1 MLDKIKKN
9 YFILIIT
16 FLFIYFFFNL
26 LGGDR
31 GLISYLKKK
40 EIYEDL
46 KIKQTDLN
54 FKIQE
59 LEHKNSLL
67 TKDIDLDFIEV
78 LIRDKFLFGKDGET
92 TYITVSYTHLT
103 LPTNREV

>member
-1 MLDKIKKN
+1 MFDKIKKN

-31 GLISYLKKK
+31 GLISFLKKK
-40 EIYEDL
+40 DIYKEL
-46 KIKQTDLN
+46 KIKQTDLK

-67 TKDIDLDFIEV
+67 TENIDLDFIEI
-78 LIRDKFLFGKDGET
+78 LIRDKFLFGKEGET
-92 TYITVSYTHLT
+92 TYIVKQDGQ
-103 LPTNREV
+103 N

>member
-9 YFILIIT
+9 YFILIIN
-16 FLFIYFFFNL
+16 FFFIYFFFNL

-31 GLISYLKKK
+31 GLISYIKKK

-46 KIKQTDLN
+46 KIKQNDLRI
-54 FKIQE
+54 KIQD

-67 TKDIDLDFIEV
+67 TENIDLDFIEV

-92 TYITVSYTHLT
+92 TYIIKDDGQ
-103 LPTNREV
+103 N

>member
-9 YFILIIT
+9 YFILIVT

-31 GLISYLKKK
+31 GLISYIKKK

-46 KIKQTDLN
+46 KIKQNNLRI
-54 FKIQE
+54 KIQD

-67 TKDIDLDFIEV
+67 TENIDLDFIEI
-78 LIRDKFLFGKDGET
+78 LIRDKFLFGKEGET
-92 TYITVSYTHLT
+92 TYIIKH
-103 LPTNREV
+103 NGKN

>member
-9 YFILIIT
+9 YFILIVT

-31 GLISYLKKK
+31 GLISFLKKK
-40 EIYEDL
+40 DIYEEL
-46 KIKQTDLN
+46 KIEQTELKL
-54 FKIQE
+54 KIQD

-67 TKDIDLDFIEV
+67 TENIDLDFIEI

-92 TYITVSYTHLT
+92 TYIIKDDGQ
-103 LPTNREV
+103 N

>member
-9 YFILIIT
+9 YFILILF

-31 GLISYLKKK
+31 GLISYIKKK

-46 KIKQTDLN
+46 KIKQNDLRI
-54 FKIQE
+54 KIQD

-67 TKDIDLDFIEV
+67 TENIDLDFIEI
-78 LIRDKFLFGKDGET
+78 LIRDKFLFGKEGET
-92 TYITVSYTHLT
+92 TYIIKD
-103 LPTNREV
+103 NGK

>member
-9 YFILIIT
+9 YFILIVT

-31 GLISYLKKK
+31 GLISYIKKK

-46 KIKQTDLN
+46 ITKQNDLRI
-54 FKIQE
+54 KIQD

-67 TKDIDLDFIEV
+67 TENIDLDFIEI
-78 LIRDKFLFGKDGET
+78 LIRDKFLFGKEGET
-92 TYITVSYTHLT
+92 TYIIKQ
-103 LPTNREV
+103 NGKN

>member
-1 MLDKIKKN
+1 M
-9 YFILIIT
+9 
-16 FLFIYFFFNL
+16 YFFFNL

-31 GLISYLKKK
+31 GLISFLKKK
-40 EIYEDL
+40 EIYEEL
-46 KIKQTDLN
+46 KIKQTDKR

-67 TKDIDLDFIEV
+67 TENIDLDFIEI

-92 TYITVSYTHLT
+92 TYILKYDGQ
-103 LPTNREV
+103 N

>member
-1 MLDKIKKN
+1 MFDKIRKN

-31 GLISYLKKK
+31 GFISYLKKK
-40 EIYEDL
+40 DIYKEL
-46 KIKQTDLN
+46 KIKQKDLK

-67 TKDIDLDFIEV
+67 TENIDLDFIEI
-78 LIRDKFLFGKDGET
+78 LIRDKFLFGKEGET
-92 TYITVSYTHLT
+92 TYILKQ
-103 LPTNREV
+103 NGKK

>member
-1 MLDKIKKN
+1 MFEKIKKN

-40 EIYEDL
+40 EIYEEL
-46 KIKQTDLN
+46 KIKQIDLN

-67 TKDIDLDFIEV
+67 TNTRQIFIWKRW
-78 LIRDKFLFGKDGET
+78 RDYLYNK
-92 TYITVSYTHLT
+92 
-103 LPTNREV
+103 

>member
-31 GLISYLKKK
+31 GLISFIKKK

-46 KIKQTDLN
+46 KIKQNDLRI
-54 FKIQE
+54 KIQD

-67 TKDIDLDFIEV
+67 TENIDLDFIEI

-92 TYITVSYTHLT
+92 TYILKDDGQ
-103 LPTNREV
+103 N